1 MEGLI
6 GSQLVPKELR
16 YEFRRGDAHIAAQA
30 DAAKVQQI
38 LLNLLA
44 NAIKFTPRGGAI
56 RLECDSESE
65 QVAISVVDSGIGIP
79 SDKLE
84 AVFEP
89 FVQIRDRNATSNGT
103 GLGLAISR
111 RLAIAMGGSLTATST
126 LGKGSTFTL
135 RLQKAE
141 IAEPRARRSA

>member
-1 MEGLI
+1 MEGFI
-6 GSQLVPKELR
+6 GSQLDAKGLR
-16 YEFRRGDAHIAAQA
+16 YEFRHGYPRISAQA

-44 NAIKFTPRGGAI
+44 NAIKFTPRGGTI
-56 RLECDSESE
+56 RLECQSESDH
-65 QVAISVVDSGIGIP
+65 VAIRVVDSGIGIP
-79 SDKLE
+79 ADKLE

-89 FVQIRDRNATSNGT
+89 FVQIRERNARSDGT

-111 RLAIAMGGSLTATST
+111 RLAIAMGGSLTAAST

-135 RLQKAE
+135 RLQKA
-141 IAEPRARRSA
+141 